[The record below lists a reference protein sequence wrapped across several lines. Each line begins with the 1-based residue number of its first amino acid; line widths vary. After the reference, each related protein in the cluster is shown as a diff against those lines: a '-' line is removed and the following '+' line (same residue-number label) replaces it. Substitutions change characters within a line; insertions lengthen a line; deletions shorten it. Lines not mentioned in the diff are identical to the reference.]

1 MLQISRE
8 PLLGSAQGPSLSF
21 GGSLGMGWWQPG
33 RSGTREGK
41 KTLGTE
47 FQRTS
52 KQRLVLTFYHTLAQK
67 LYLLRFVS
75 LLAAK
80 AFFSSGNFGDRPVS
94 Y

>member
-21 GGSLGMGWWQPG
+21 GWYLGMGWWQPG
-33 RSGTREGK
+33 GSGTREGK

-52 KQRLVLTFYHTLAQK
+52 KQKLALTFYHALVQK
-67 LYLLRFVS
+67 LYLLHFVS